1 MSNIEA
7 AREAAKE
14 FGAEIVVI
22 KKTSKEYG
30 EMKDPLPCPSIVVN
44 DRIIAKNDTVTRQAL
59 RAAILSDSDVKE
71 MI

>member
-1 MSNIEA
+1 MSNMEA
-7 AREAAKE
+7 AREAEKE

-22 KKTSKEYG
+22 RKTSKEYG

-44 DRIIAKNDTVTRQAL
+44 DRVIAKNDTVTLQAL
-59 RAAILSDSDVKE
+59 RAAILSDSDIKE